1 MIMYILDMLAIFT
14 ERYISEKEKKGQND
28 VAKLQ
33 KKAAGFSAS
42 PPIFVLS
49 CPILERTE
57 KNIE

>member
-33 KKAAGFSAS
+33 KKSCGVFCFSPNFCVVMS
-42 PPIFVLS
+42 DF
-49 CPILERTE
+49 RKDRE
-57 KNIE
+57 KY